1 MSEAYTGSY
10 FDQLI
15 RELISM
21 QWEMYRFMEE
31 LRATETETW
40 MTEMG
45 IDPAQIEMEVKR
57 QRQMLDMAR
66 EYYEDQLEELDVITE
81 VMEQYLA
88 NLRGSATS
96 DDEDDFLDPEQE
108 DEDRED

>member
-1 MSEAYTGSY
+1 VSEAYTGSY

-31 LRATETETW
+31 LRATETEIR
-40 MTEMG
+40 MLEMG
-45 IDPAQIEMEVKR
+45 IELTQIEMEMKR
-57 QRQMLDMAR
+57 QRQMLNMIR
-66 EYYEDQLEELDVITE
+66 EYYESQLEELDVITE
-81 VMEQYLA
+81 VMEQFMA
-88 NLRGSATS
+88 NLRGPANS
-96 DDEDDFLDPEQE
+96 DDEDDFIESEQE

>member
-1 MSEAYTGSY
+1 VSEAYTGSY

-21 QWEMYRFMEE
+21 QLELYKFMEE
-31 LRATETETW
+31 LRMAEAETW

-45 IDPAQIEMEVKR
+45 IEPTQIEMEVKR
-57 QRQMLDMAR
+57 QRRMLDMAR

-81 VMEQYLA
+81 VIEQYLA